1 MRRFSSQS
9 AVSAR
14 RDGTRGGPPP
24 IQTALPGWNRAA
36 PLQLPRRGCTH
47 GRLQRPRM
55 ASAVQAS
62 TAWSCNECCS
72 PRLTCALPCRAR
84 RHLLPC
90 LRRRH
95 GADLC
100 YTEMLFA
107 DRFVA
112 EPEYHCALATVLAPL
127 LTPHCHPLTRYRARK
142 LRTCAED
149 APLVVQ
155 FCGNDPATL
164 AAAARLVRG

>member
-1 MRRFSSQS
+1 MSL
-9 AVSAR
+9 VS
-14 RDGTRGGPPP
+14 TY
-24 IQTALPGWNRAA
+24 L
-36 PLQLPRRGCTH
+36 
-47 GRLQRPRM
+47 
-55 ASAVQAS
+55 
-62 TAWSCNECCS
+62 
-72 PRLTCALPCRAR
+72 RLTCALPCRAR

-90 LRRRH
+90 LCRRH

-112 EPEYHCALATVLAPL
+112 EPEY
-127 LTPHCHPLTRYRARK
+127 RERK

-155 FCGNDPATL
+155 FCGNDRATL

>member
-1 MRRFSSQS
+1 M
-9 AVSAR
+9 AR
-14 RDGTRGGPPP
+14 RDGDEDSHPSKRRCLGGIEP
-24 IQTALPGWNRAA
+24 LPFSCRAVVA
-36 PLQLPRRGCTH
+36 PMVGCSDLAWRLLCRRVPAPY
-47 GRLQRPRM
+47 L
-55 ASAVQAS
+55 AV
-62 TAWSCNECCS
+62 C
-72 PRLTCALPCRAR
+72 AR

-90 LRRRH
+90 LCRRH

-112 EPEYHCALATVLAPL
+112 EPEYRCALATALAPL

>member
-1 MRRFSSQS
+1 MSL
-9 AVSAR
+9 
-14 RDGTRGGPPP
+14 T
-24 IQTALPGWNRAA
+24 
-36 PLQLPRRGCTH
+36 
-47 GRLQRPRM
+47 
-55 ASAVQAS
+55 
-62 TAWSCNECCS
+62 S
-72 PRLTCALPCRAR
+72 PYLRLTLPCAR
-84 RHLLPC
+84 RHPLPC

-112 EPEYHCALATVLAPL
+112 EPEYRCPLATALAPL
-127 LTPHCHPLTRYRARK
+127 LTPHSHPLTRYRARK

>member
-1 MRRFSSQS
+1 M
-9 AVSAR
+9 
-14 RDGTRGGPPP
+14 
-24 IQTALPGWNRAA
+24 L
-36 PLQLPRRGCTH
+36 
-47 GRLQRPRM
+47 
-55 ASAVQAS
+55 
-62 TAWSCNECCS
+62 S
-72 PRLTCALPCRAR
+72 P
-84 RHLLPC
+84 LPC

-100 YTEMLFA
+100 YTEMLFS

-112 EPEYHCALATVLAPL
+112 EPECRCPLATALAPL

-164 AAAARLVRG
+164 AAAARLGRG

>member
-1 MRRFSSQS
+1 MEHRRVD
-9 AVSAR
+9 A
-14 RDGTRGGPPP
+14 DPPP
-24 IQTALPGWNRAA
+24 SNRRCLGGIEPLPFSCRAVVA
-36 PLQLPRRGCTH
+36 PMVGCSDLAWRLLCRRVPAPY
-47 GRLQRPRM
+47 L
-55 ASAVQAS
+55 AV
-62 TAWSCNECCS
+62 C
-72 PRLTCALPCRAR
+72 AR

-90 LRRRH
+90 LCRRH

-112 EPEYHCALATVLAPL
+112 EPEY
-127 LTPHCHPLTRYRARK
+127 RERK

>member
-1 MRRFSSQS
+1 MADHRRVDADSQPSKRRCLGGIEPLPFSCR
-9 AVSAR
+9 AVVAPMVGCSDLAWRLLCR
-14 RDGTRGGPPP
+14 RVCPAECDSG
-24 IQTALPGWNRAA
+24 LPGW
-36 PLQLPRRGCTH
+36 
-47 GRLQRPRM
+47 
-55 ASAVQAS
+55 V
-62 TAWSCNECCS
+62 SCNECRS

-90 LRRRH
+90 LCRRH

-112 EPEYHCALATVLAPL
+112 EPEY
-127 LTPHCHPLTRYRARK
+127 RERK

-155 FCGNDPATL
+155 FCGNEPATL

>member
-1 MRRFSSQS
+1 
-9 AVSAR
+9 
-14 RDGTRGGPPP
+14 
-24 IQTALPGWNRAA
+24 
-36 PLQLPRRGCTH
+36 
-47 GRLQRPRM
+47 
-55 ASAVQAS
+55 
-62 TAWSCNECCS
+62 
-72 PRLTCALPCRAR
+72 
-84 RHLLPC
+84 
-90 LRRRH
+90 
-95 GADLC
+95 
-100 YTEMLFA
+100 MLFA

-112 EPEYHCALATVLAPL
+112 EPEYHCALATDLAPL